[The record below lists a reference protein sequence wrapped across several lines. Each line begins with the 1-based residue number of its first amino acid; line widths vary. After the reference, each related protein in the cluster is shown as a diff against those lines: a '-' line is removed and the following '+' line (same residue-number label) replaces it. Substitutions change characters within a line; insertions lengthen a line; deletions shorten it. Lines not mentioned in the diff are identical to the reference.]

1 MIRQIKIKLINLTQ
15 GCSITFWKQFNKTRF
30 ADKEIDTVDLR
41 IPLIKIK
48 NEANIYLFKA
58 NNKNT
63 RKSCKICSKFTIKTS
78 QRRLSSVFNLNLIL
92 FTSKYELG
100 ILQNSSHG

>member
-1 MIRQIKIKLINLTQ
+1 MFRQIKIKLIN
-15 GCSITFWKQFNKTRF
+15 ITFWKQFNKTRS

-48 NEANIYLFKA
+48 NEANIYFLKA

-63 RKSCKICSKFTIKTS
+63 GKSCKICSKFTIKTP
-78 QRRLSSVFNLNLIL
+78 QRRLSGVFILNFIVFLRL
-92 FTSKYELG
+92 TLDM
-100 ILQNSSHG
+100 